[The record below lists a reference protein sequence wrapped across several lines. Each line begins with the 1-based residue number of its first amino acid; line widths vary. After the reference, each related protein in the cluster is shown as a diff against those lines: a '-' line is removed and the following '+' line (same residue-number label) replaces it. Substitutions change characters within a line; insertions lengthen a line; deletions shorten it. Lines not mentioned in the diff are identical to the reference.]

1 MHKIVILV
9 FNVNVWVANVLRN
22 TLNKSIFVAKKG
34 FCDETLKKKSIS
46 YGIFFWGG
54 FLSWGGGF

>member
-34 FCDETLKKKSIS
+34 FCDETLKKKSSS
-46 YGIFFWGG
+46 YGIFSGG
-54 FLSWGGGF
+54 VS